1 MLFLHT
7 LGELRLIGPDGD
19 VLAGRR
25 KDLALLA
32 YLASRAPRAVPRAQ
46 LAALLWDERAERS
59 ARHSLRQVLLR
70 LKRALDGGLKVGP
83 EHVELASGVEI
94 DTSVF
99 DADLAAGRVREA
111 VACYGGDFM
120 AGVEDVGGEE
130 YRLWVEGERARLRN
144 DLANALERLIAG
156 AEERGAWDEAVR
168 WGEQWTDA
176 LPLDERA
183 HTRLVKA
190 LRLDDRAR
198 EALTRHAAFLERFR
212 SALDTLPSPE
222 LLRLQQ
228 DLERSVHAELARP
241 PTPGSAALFTP
252 DLVGRGAAFSELVA
266 AWGTACEGAP
276 VTVLVE
282 GEEGIGKTRLCE
294 EFLRW
299 LTVRGQPQL
308 VLRARANESERDA
321 PWTAARALLAG
332 IVDAPGLLGATAD
345 ALAELAI
352 LVPGV
357 RATIPGLPSA
367 SADERALCEAVA
379 RVLADVASEV
389 PVALFLDDVSSAD
402 LASQRLMLS
411 LAHRPPN
418 AGLLLLLAARP
429 SELGRTSV
437 LSELHATRGVR
448 QLKLQPLSAGEVEAL
463 LASMLELPLGE
474 RHELAT
480 RLHDAGGGNPFYA
493 TEIVSALVDEG
504 HLTPDVAGEW
514 KLSPA
519 LMGGRLPLPTGVRD
533 AIARRL
539 ARLSGVA
546 QEAVGAAVALGNTF
560 DPVLLSATTERP
572 VEALVEA
579 VEELISRRLV
589 RAALPP
595 RIGYEFAHESIRRV
609 ARDVLPPGWHGPA
622 QHGDARTIPAGRT
635 PPDADA
641 TNGKGRWRIR
651 RWSVLTTGIAILGIT
666 AAIYRSHNPPQAPTP
681 VLAIGSVRAYGGAD
695 TSGTASAIAD
705 MLATNLSRVPSVRVV
720 SPARM
725 YELLGRLGGAGDGK
739 AAMARAARQ
748 AGATE
753 LVEGALYRRESG
765 LRLDLRRVDLATG
778 DVKQAY
784 AAEGTDAF
792 MLVDRATSE
801 LAAALGAPMEQLRIA
816 DVTTKSLA
824 AYRLYQEGLRAYYR
838 SADFAGADRLF
849 TAALAED
856 STFAMTAY
864 YAYLMELASGVP
876 GGWRHL
882 AIAARMADRA
892 SDRERLLIRFTW
904 TSEEGNPAYV
914 AVAET
919 LVTRYPTDPEGYLIL
934 GRVLS
939 GKGDVVGAIKMFRH
953 VLVMDT
959 LPLETSSARCLACEA
974 MYGIVDSYWWA
985 DSLPAAERAAREWVR
1000 RQPAAP
1006 AAWSNLSA
1014 RLGSQ
1019 GKYPEALAA
1028 LRTASRLAPADVDDV
1043 TLRAELALTVGDFAE
1058 ADRLLRDRIRN
1069 GTPATRDRA
1078 AWDLDISF
1086 RNQGR
1091 LRNALALA
1099 GGTLSQAEDDGPT
1112 LVTAPLPE
1120 LVRAQVLFEMGRTRE
1135 AATLFQSIAA
1145 SPLDSM
1151 PAGRIARHGS
1161 WYLTHAAT
1169 ALAAAGDTGRLAA
1182 LADTIQTI
1190 GERSTYGRDPLLH
1203 HHVRGLLFAARRK
1216 PDDAVAEFRRA
1227 MYSPTLGFTRT
1238 NLELGRGLIALG
1250 RPREAIAS
1258 LAPALRGGLEGSNL
1272 YVTRT
1277 ELHEMLA
1284 RAFDAAAD
1292 PDSATVHYQ
1301 AVLSAWRRA
1310 DPQFRA
1316 RYDAARLRLA
1326 RLTAL
1331 RATPRAER
1339 L

>member
-1 MLFLHT
+1 
-7 LGELRLIGPDGD
+7 
-19 VLAGRR
+19 
-25 KDLALLA
+25 
-32 YLASRAPRAVPRAQ
+32 
-46 LAALLWDERAERS
+46 
-59 ARHSLRQVLLR
+59 
-70 LKRALDGGLKVGP
+70 
-83 EHVELASGVEI
+83 
-94 DTSVF
+94 
-99 DADLAAGRVREA
+99 
-111 VACYGGDFM
+111 
-120 AGVEDVGGEE
+120 
-130 YRLWVEGERARLRN
+130 
-144 DLANALERLIAG
+144 
-156 AEERGAWDEAVR
+156 
-168 WGEQWTDA
+168 
-176 LPLDERA
+176 
-183 HTRLVKA
+183 
-190 LRLDDRAR
+190 
-198 EALTRHAAFLERFR
+198 
-212 SALDTLPSPE
+212 
-222 LLRLQQ
+222 
-228 DLERSVHAELARP
+228 
-241 PTPGSAALFTP
+241 
-252 DLVGRGAAFSELVA
+252 
-266 AWGTACEGAP
+266 
-276 VTVLVE
+276 
-282 GEEGIGKTRLCE
+282 
-294 EFLRW
+294 
-299 LTVRGQPQL
+299 
-308 VLRARANESERDA
+308 
-321 PWTAARALLAG
+321 
-332 IVDAPGLLGATAD
+332 
-345 ALAELAI
+345 
-352 LVPGV
+352 
-357 RATIPGLPSA
+357 
-367 SADERALCEAVA
+367 
-379 RVLADVASEV
+379 
-389 PVALFLDDVSSAD
+389 
-402 LASQRLMLS
+402 
-411 LAHRPPN
+411 
-418 AGLLLLLAARP
+418 
-429 SELGRTSV
+429 
-437 LSELHATRGVR
+437 
-448 QLKLQPLSAGEVEAL
+448 
-463 LASMLELPLGE
+463 
-474 RHELAT
+474 
-480 RLHDAGGGNPFYA
+480 
-493 TEIVSALVDEG
+493 
-504 HLTPDVAGEW
+504 
-514 KLSPA
+514 
-519 LMGGRLPLPTGVRD
+519 MGGRLPLPTTVRD

-539 ARLSGVA
+539 ARLSDVA

-560 DPVLLSATTERP
+560 DPVLLSAATERP
-572 VEALVEA
+572 VEASVDA
-579 VEELISRRLV
+579 VEELLSRRLV
-589 RAALPP
+589 RMSSPP
-595 RIGYEFAHESIRRV
+595 RTGYEFAHESIRRV
-609 ARDVLPPGWHGPA
+609 ARDVFPPGWHGTA
-622 QHGDARTIPAGRT
+622 QHGDTRTTPAGRT
-635 PPDADA
+635 PPDAGA
-641 TNGKGRWRIR
+641 THRKRRRRIR
-651 RWSVLTTGIAILGIT
+651 RWSVLTASIAVLGIT
-666 AAIYRSHNPPQAPTP
+666 AAIYRLHNPPQAATP

-725 YELLGRLGGAGDGK
+725 YELLGRLGGVGDGK
-739 AAMARAARQ
+739 AAMALAARQ

-753 LVEGALYRRESG
+753 LVEGALYRRERGG

-792 MLVDRATSE
+792 TLVDRATSE
-801 LAAALGAPMEQLRIA
+801 LAAALGAPTEQLRIA
-816 DVTTKSLA
+816 DVTTRSLA

-876 GGWRHL
+876 GGWHHL

-892 SDRERLLIRFTW
+892 SDRERLLIRTTW

-919 LVTRYPTDPEGYLIL
+919 LVTRYPTEPEGYLIL
-934 GRVLS
+934 GRALS
-939 GKGDVVGAIKMFRH
+939 GRGDVVGAIKMFRH
-953 VLVMDT
+953 VLAMDT
-959 LPLETSSARCLACEA
+959 LPLESSSARCLACEA
-974 MYGIVDSYWWA
+974 MFGIVDSYWWA

-1000 RQPAAP
+1000 RQPAAA

-1028 LRTASRLAPADVDDV
+1028 LRTASRLAPAEVDDV
-1043 TLRAELALTVGDFAE
+1043 NLRAELSLTVGDFAE
-1058 ADRLLRDRIRN
+1058 ADRLFRDRIRN
-1069 GTPATRDRA
+1069 GAPASRDRA

-1091 LRNALALA
+1091 LRDALALA
-1099 GGTLSQAEDDGPT
+1099 GGNLSQADNDGPT

-1182 LADTIQTI
+1182 LADTIQKI
-1190 GERSTYGRDPLLH
+1190 GARSTYGRDPLLY
-1203 HHVRGLLFAARRK
+1203 HHVRGLLLAARRK

-1227 MYSPTLGFTRT
+1227 IYSPTLGFTRT

-1284 RAFDAAAD
+1284 RAFDAASD

-1301 AVLSAWRRA
+1301 AVVSAWRRA

-1326 RLTAL
+1326 QLTAL
-1331 RATPRAER
+1331 RATPRADR